1 MPSQKT
7 KAEFKFTIIMN
18 IGSRFLIL
26 LTVCSLIVIET
37 VGWKKGAVQKDNQS
51 PPVGSLIAPQ
61 MIHPDHIIFLWLENK
76 DLDSIIGNK
85 NAPFINSLVKKG
97 TLFTNAHAITHP
109 SYPNYVDFFAGDPNG
124 VVDDACLDSTN
135 LSTPNLYTTLKRVHK
150 SFAWYSEDLPENGSK
165 VCVANMYAA
174 KHNPTTIFKNVPR
187 RANKRFADLPINYNN
202 LENVV
207 CISPNLIHDMHSA
220 SIKDGDDWIKT
231 KMGSLINWCST
242 HNSVFIV
249 YFDESGVNQDNR
261 IPVIAIGKKV
271 QADFKTNALYD
282 HFSWTKTVSAMFLA
296 PDSWTGNLSNAKLVT
311 DCWRQ

>member
-1 MPSQKT
+1 
-7 KAEFKFTIIMN
+7 MN
-18 IGSRFLIL
+18 FGSRILSL
-26 LTVCSLIVIET
+26 LTVSSFFAIGT
-37 VGWKKGAVQKDNQS
+37 VGLKKNSFQKSHQNL
-51 PPVGSLIAPQ
+51 PVSFLSAPQ

-76 DLDSIIGNK
+76 DLDSIIGNN

-124 VVDDACLDSTN
+124 VRDDACLDSTH
-135 LSTPNLYTTLKRVHK
+135 LSTPNLYTTLKTVHK
-150 SFAWYSEDLPENGSK
+150 SFAWYSEDLPANGSK
-165 VCVANMYAA
+165 VCVANLYAA
-174 KHNPTTIFKNVPR
+174 KHNPTTIFKNVPN
-187 RANKRFADLPINYNN
+187 RANKRFADLPSNYNN

-207 CISPNLIHDMHSA
+207 CITPNLIHDMHSA
-220 SIKDGDDWIKT
+220 SIKDGDDWVK
-231 KMGSLINWCST
+231 KNLGSLINWCTT

-261 IPVIAIGKKV
+261 IPVVAIGKQVK
-271 QADFKTNALYD
+271 ANFKTDALYD
-282 HFSWTKTVSAMFLA
+282 HFSWTKTISAMFLA